1 MKQNRLTK
9 LYKTIL
15 FFLCIGFVIGTRYD
29 FEIASKLFMKDN
41 LFSYIFEV
49 ITPLLVTSLMTF
61 ASALLYLVQVHKR
74 QSIVHYYVTLFVFVV
89 SIVIAFV
96 VNYGYLQLIGVLYTI
111 IVSLLMI
118 WWVFHLV
125 QDESLMY
132 SRIAIAILLI
142 MILSM
147 VSVDVIKIVWGRVR
161 FRAMQDNLD
170 VYTNWYIINGNRFAS
185 LIPSLEERKSF
196 PSGHSMWSAVL
207 LSISM
212 LPLAHPRWY
221 RYEYRVVIGSL
232 VLAIII
238 MVSRMLQG
246 AHFLSDVCFGFS
258 IGLIIYVM
266 VRRGIVVEV
275 CSE

>member
-1 MKQNRLTK
+1 MKQNHLTK

-41 LFSYIFEV
+41 LFSYLFEV

-61 ASALLYLVQVHKR
+61 ASSLLYFVQVHKR
-74 QSIVHYYVTLFVFVV
+74 QSVVHYYVTLFVFVV

-111 IVSLLMI
+111 IVSLLMML
-118 WWVFHLV
+118 WVFHLV

-142 MILSM
+142 MILSI

-212 LPLAHPRWY
+212 LALAHPKWY
-221 RYEYRVVIGSL
+221 RYEYRVVIGGL

-258 IGLIIYVM
+258 LGLIIYVM
-266 VRRGIVVEV
+266 VRRWIVVKV